1 MRITRNVKLGE
12 RGKEAGEERIVLLCG
27 ICTLNQKKASLIRAS
42 GNDMTGRNFVHH
54 TGAHD
59 QSGMFS
65 SVTCRRRERE
75 VGGEGGL
82 GRQSTHACTERNASR
97 KTTAAD
103 LGDSLNIFR
112 AL

>member
-75 VGGEGGL
+75 VGGRADL
-82 GRQSTHACTERNASR
+82 ADKAHTHAQKEMRAG